1 MKSMRA
7 MLYVFMVVAIG
18 TTLVACGGAAPTQAP
33 APAQQATTPPEAT
46 AAPEPTQLPAPTLVP
61 EPTQVPL
68 AAGELQGPIPYPD
81 PPDIGISAQA
91 VKRQPISEIVTY
103 KALPEYKEEA
113 WVTELVNQGKLPPVK
128 DRLPKEPRVILT
140 SGMADGVGVYGD
152 VGRFFSACPTAG
164 WNIMAGTTAGWFG
177 IEHYSF
183 HYQALVDTGPLWR
196 ADQDVDPFPLLA
208 KSWEW
213 SDDGTQLTMHLIE
226 GAKWSDGEPF
236 TADDV
241 IFTWEDFIS
250 DPNVNSPRKAD
261 AFAFGGTP
269 AKLEKVDDY
278 TIKWTFGV
286 SKPVQVFYIL
296 NMGNFDVM
304 PAHVFKPLHPK
315 YNPNTDYKT
324 FANQPS
330 PQDLPMVTMGP
341 WVPVVYKTDQLL
353 LMRRNPYFYSVDET
367 GQQLPYID
375 EIQYQKGPS
384 GTGRTLCVMAGG
396 CDQDNL
402 ENPSVFVEALTAA
415 AKPDSPNK
423 ITWGPETLGYALL
436 VNQSADLGVQ
446 NDRDTAVRELF
457 RDVKFRRALSQA
469 MDRDGIAQAIM
480 RGPFLRAWAGG
491 LYPGAPL
498 FDKASVV
505 YYPYSVDTA
514 KALLA
519 ELGLK
524 DTDNNGILNWTTGSQ
539 AGQDLI
545 LSMSANQD
553 QLESNSIA
561 EALVNQFEQIGVKI
575 NFRSLTSDARN
586 DQVQSGQWDL
596 HVDRMGQVFA
606 LPHISCADLAPITK
620 NAPAWHREGDKPR
633 QLQPFEEEL
642 VKIVNQFCASSD
654 PAERKQLMSQY
665 NKVFTENLYDI
676 GVFVGRYGENL
687 TKRFK
692 NVNPGLPAFLYDWTE
707 GNIMLEQ
714 VWGPVEEQKPQ
725 VQPNTVPVYEGSAL
739 FKLIGK

>member
-7 MLYVFMVVAIG
+7 MLYALVVLTIC
-18 TTLVACGGAAPTQAP
+18 TTLVACAAP
-33 APAQQATTPPEAT
+33 APTPAPAPVEEVQAPEPTPVPPPTTAPEPT
-46 AAPEPTQLPAPTLVP
+46 PAPEPTQAPP
-61 EPTQVPL
+61 PP
-68 AAGELQGPIPYPD
+68 GELQGPIPYPD
-81 PPDIGISAQA
+81 PPKLEVGGEP
-91 VKRQPISEIVTY
+91 VKKQPISEIVTY
-103 KALPEYKEEA
+103 KALPEYKEPA
-113 WVTELVNQGKLPPVK
+113 WVADLVEAGKLPPVK

-140 SGMADGVGVYGD
+140 SGMADGVGNYGD

-183 HYQALVDTGPLWR
+183 HYQALVNTGPLWR
-196 ADQDVDPFPLLA
+196 ADQDVEPFPMLA

-250 DPNVNSPRKAD
+250 DPNVNSGRKAD

-286 SKPVQVFYIL
+286 PKPVEALYL
-296 NMGNFDVM
+296 MDMGDFDVM

-315 YNPNTDYKT
+315 YNTSTDYKT
-324 FANQPS
+324 FANQPA

-341 WVPVVYKTDQLL
+341 WVPVEYKTDQLL

-367 GQQLPYID
+367 GQQLPYLD

-402 ENPSVFVEALTAA
+402 ENPSVFVEALKKAA
-415 AKPDSPNK
+415 EPDAPNV
-423 ITWGPETLGYALL
+423 ITWGPETLGYWLE
-436 VNQSADLGVQ
+436 VNQSADLGVKD
-446 NDRDTAVRELF
+446 DRDAAVRELF
-457 RDVKFRRALSQA
+457 RDVRFRRALSQA
-469 MDRDGIAQAIM
+469 MDRDGITQAIM
-480 RGPFLRAWAGG
+480 RGPFLRAWPGG
-491 LYPGAPL
+491 LYPGSPE
-498 FDKASVV
+498 FDKESVV

-519 ELGLK
+519 ELGFE
-524 DTDNNGILNWTTGSQ
+524 DTDNNGILNWTSGPL

-545 LSMSANQD
+545 LSMTASQD
-553 QLESNSIA
+553 AIETVNIA
-561 EALVNQFEQIGVKI
+561 EALVNQLGAVGIKI
-575 NFRSLTSDARN
+575 NMRPMTSDALT
-586 DQVQSGQWDL
+586 DQSQSGQWDMT
-596 HVDRMGQVFA
+596 VSRGGQAYA
-606 LPHISCADLAPITK
+606 LPHTRCTEIAPVVK
-620 NAPAWHREGDKPR
+620 NSPNWHREGDQPR

-642 VKIVNQFCASSD
+642 VKIVNTYCASSD
-654 PAERKQLMSQY
+654 AAERKQLMSQY
-665 NKVFTENLYDI
+665 NKIFTENLYNI

-687 TKRFK
+687 SKRFK
-692 NVNPGLPAFLYDWTE
+692 NVNPGVPAFLYDWTE

-714 VWGPVEEQKPQ
+714 VWSPAEEQKPQ

-739 FKLIGK
+739 YKLIGK

>member
-7 MLYVFMVVAIG
+7 MLYAFTVLVIC
-18 TTLVACGGAAPTQAP
+18 TTLVACGAPATAPAP
-33 APAQQATTPPEAT
+33 APAQEAT
-46 AAPEPTQLPAPTLVP
+46 QPPAPTTAPEPTPVP
-61 EPTQVPL
+61 EPTKAPEPTAVP
-68 AAGELQGPIPYPD
+68 APAGELQGPIPYPD
-81 PPDIGISAQA
+81 PPEIGVGAEP
-91 VKRQPISEIVTY
+91 VKKLPIDQIVTY

-140 SGMADGVGVYGD
+140 SGMADGVGNYGD

-196 ADQDVDPFPLLA
+196 ADQDVDPFPLVA

-261 AFAFGGTP
+261 SFAFGGTP

-278 TIKWTFGV
+278 TIKWTFGA
-286 SKPVQVFYIL
+286 SKPPQALYYMG
-296 NMGNFDVM
+296 MGNFDVM

-315 YNPNTDYKT
+315 YNPAADYKT
-324 FANQPS
+324 FANQPA

-341 WVPVVYKTDQLL
+341 WVPVEYKTDQLL

-402 ENPSVFVEALTAA
+402 ENPSVFVEALKKAA
-415 AKPDSPNK
+415 EPDSPNK

-436 VNQSADLGVQ
+436 INQSADLGVQ

-457 RDVKFRRALSQA
+457 RDIRFRRALSQA
-469 MDRDGIAQAIM
+469 MDRDGIAQAVM

-491 LYPGAPL
+491 LYPGSPV

-505 YYPYSVDTA
+505 YYPYSADTA

-519 ELGLK
+519 ELGFK
-524 DTDNNGILNWTTGSQ
+524 DTDNNGVLNWTTGSQ

-561 EALVNQFEQIGVKI
+561 EALVNQLGQIGVKI

-586 DQVQSGQWDL
+586 DQVQSGQWDM

-606 LPHISCADLAPITK
+606 LPHISYADLAPITK
-620 NAPAWHREGDKPR
+620 NAPSWHREGDKPR

-642 VKIVNQFCASSD
+642 VKIVNQFSASSD

-665 NKVFTENLYDI
+665 NKIFTENLYNI

-692 NVNPGLPAFLYDWTE
+692 NVSPGLPAFLYDWTE

-714 VWGPVEEQKPQ
+714 VWAPVEEQKPQ

-739 FKLIGK
+739 YKLIGK

>member
-7 MLYVFMVVAIG
+7 MLYVFMVLAIG

-33 APAQQATTPPEAT
+33 APAQQATTPPAVT

>member
-7 MLYVFMVVAIG
+7 MLYVFMVLAIG